1 MRMHKVIKL
10 FHSTNESVNRKRKTA
25 VLAAGV
31 LAALLF
37 SSITGGIPAAEAQ
50 GSTVAGSSIS
60 LGDNSVVTNEN
71 GGQKG
76 YLADKKTDSQ
86 KESTWTSDVTPKS

>member
-31 LAALLF
+31 LAAVLF
-37 SSITGGIPAAEAQ
+37 SSITGGIPAAEA
-50 GSTVAGSSIS
+50 
-60 LGDNSVVTNEN
+60 
-71 GGQKG
+71 
-76 YLADKKTDSQ
+76 
-86 KESTWTSDVTPKS
+86 